1 MTNIENNNKN
11 IQIFLD
17 LEDDDNNKQ
26 DYNNNIL
33 PFNNLRNNP
42 LKKLNKKTTIIE
54 ESSFLSNQ
62 SESFKEN
69 KDISDVKEVKK
80 EVAFSENKPNT
91 LNRTA
96 SIYHK
101 NMSYNK
107 IKLNDKNEK
116 KNILSEYRSKKSNS
130 KNQYSKL
137 ERIFKTKISNNNLT
151 ITSDIKSDYT
161 RSSNFEFF
169 INDNE
174 KNLEFK
180 LKDNTITTT
189 KYNFITFI
197 PKGLLYQFARL
208 PNVYFLFTAIIQSIP
223 IISPLN
229 SLTAIIPLIF
239 VLGVSMI
246 RELVEDIGR
255 NKYDKLNNDE
265 EVIVLR
271 DDKFV
276 KSKSK
281 TLKSGEIV
289 LIYENKHIPAD
300 LVLIDSGMR
309 QGECYIETS
318 SLDGEKTLKLKF
330 ANAKIHG
337 IFSKRIKD
345 NNKKIEKIKNL
356 VNFKISGFVQVI
368 NANSNLNQIDG
379 KLNFFIQEDDTLKED
394 NFPITIKEFL
404 LKGSVLKNT
413 NWIIGIVIYTGMN
426 NKIIL
431 NSKKPRMKISRIEI
445 RMNNCLIGIFLLLI
459 ICCIIC
465 CVLNYYQ
472 YKSNINYYTNFVPL
486 ERGLTSYC
494 IINFFTYFLL
504 LNTLIPI
511 SLIVTIEIIKIIQGV
526 FIEWDTRL
534 YCKSKHYFCKA
545 KTVSINEELGNVNF
559 IFSDKTGTLTMNQL
573 HFKYCLIK
581 NECYESINIIKYIKK
596 QQSDTPNINNQF
608 RLALSKIPKVSYK
621 FNEGFFYE
629 YIRKKQEK
637 IQECEDNGKAII
649 DNNTIVH
656 KAELEN
662 DIFYINEFF
671 TALAITN
678 ECMVDDYKGEIKYIG
693 TSPDDLELVKAA
705 SKQGFK
711 LVHTSFDKKTVII
724 GGKKTNFEILNILNF
739 SSERKRM
746 SIIFRDPNG
755 KIKIYIKGADCEI
768 NKRLSE
774 RSRNSKI
781 FKKIN
786 EDVEC
791 FSNLGYRTLMVA
803 YRELNE
809 RDFNNWREKL
819 HLEEL
824 NIHKKHKL
832 IEKYYDIIEK
842 NFEILGATVVEDKLQ
857 DKVPE
862 TIKEIK
868 SAGIKFWVLTGDKM
882 NTAENIGF
890 SCNLISKQ
898 QKIFKLRYLD
908 DDEERV
914 KYNSFKEILKLF
926 KEFQKYLKFLAKKY
940 NYIKINSI
948 ISKSSE
954 VRQDK
959 NSGHDDVSS
968 NLSSSY
974 IINFDLFE
982 LLKRK
987 HYIEPYSIIIE
998 APILIGLFR
1007 DEEQTEK
1014 FLSICYYA
1022 DSVLCCRVSPF
1033 QKSQIVQKMK
1043 QFSPETVTLAI
1054 GDGGNDISMI
1064 MEANIGIGIIG
1075 EEGMSAAN
1083 ASDFAI
1089 GEFKLLKRLLFFHG
1103 RTNLN
1108 RISKLIL
1115 YFFYKNIIFTISQ
1128 FFFTPFSLSSGQTII
1143 DDWYITCYN
1152 LIFTAMPL
1160 CVTALTDYD
1169 VKEED
1174 GIEVLENLALLY
1186 KESRDEKKVFSPID
1200 FIIVVIKG
1208 MIISF
1213 IMFLFCIQNI
1223 SLNNK
1228 GNISDLWYLSL
1239 LYYLSILLVVTNHLF
1254 FITQYIVIILPLV
1267 VLITTFLLLA
1277 VFLLMVHYGLLFE
1290 FKSKASIFPSLEN
1303 ISFYLYLLFLIGFN
1317 FTIDFCIKLKGFYM
1331 NKGISSELERIRV
1344 ENENKKI
1351 LKNKMLKKD
1360 MLKSSKINRERR
1372 NASNV
1377 VEQSRLTLINNNFR
1391 NIVNDYDK
1399 ISYFNKN
1406 NLSKISGFKVNQI
1419 KRVSE
1424 SVYKI
1429 RKEYKKKIRNES
1441 EDEKE

>member
-1 MTNIENNNKN
+1 MTTIERNNENL
-11 IQIFLD
+11 QIFLN
-17 LEDDDNNKQ
+17 LSDNNNDNQ
-26 DYNNNIL
+26 NDNINNNNRL
-33 PFNNLRNNP
+33 SFNNTQNNQI
-42 LKKLNKKTTIIE
+42 KKYNKKTTIIE
-54 ESSFLSNQ
+54 EPSILSNQ
-62 SESFKEN
+62 SESLKEN
-69 KDISDVKEVKK
+69 KEINAIKELKDIP
-80 EVAFSENKPNT
+80 FSEIQHNNSINRNSSKISKINKNT
-91 LNRTA
+91 
-96 SIYHK
+96 K
-101 NMSYNK
+101 
-107 IKLNDKNEK
+107 EK
-116 KNILSEYRSKKSNS
+116 RNIGSEIRSRKSHS
-130 KNQYSKL
+130 KSHYSRVEKS
-137 ERIFKTKISNNNLT
+137 FKSKISNNNLT

-161 RSSNFEFF
+161 RCSNFEFF

-246 RELVEDIGR
+246 RELVEDLGR

-271 DDKFV
+271 DEKFI

-318 SLDGEKTLKLKF
+318 SLDGEKTLKLKI
-330 ANAKIHG
+330 ANSKIHG
-337 IFSKRIKD
+337 LFSNRLKD
-345 NNKKIEKIKNL
+345 NKKKIEKMQNL
-356 VNFKISGFVQVI
+356 IDFKISGFVQVI

-379 KLNFFIQEDDTLKED
+379 KLSFFIQENDSLKED
-394 NFPITIKEFL
+394 SFPITIKEFL

-431 NSKKPRMKISRIEI
+431 NSKKPRMKISQIEI
-445 RMNNCLIGIFLLLI
+445 RMNNCLIGIFCLLI

-465 CVLNYYQ
+465 CVLHYYQ
-472 YKSNINYYTNFVPL
+472 YKSNIKFYINFVPL
-486 ERGLTSYC
+486 DRGLTQYC
-494 IINFFTYFLL
+494 LINFFTYFLL

-511 SLIVTIEIIKIIQGV
+511 SLIVTIEIIKIIQGI
-526 FIEWDTRL
+526 FIEWDARL
-534 YCKSKHYFCKA
+534 YCKTRHYFCKA

-573 HFKYCLIK
+573 KFKYCLIK
-581 NECYESINIIKYIKK
+581 NECYESFDLIKIIKK
-596 QQSDTPNINNQF
+596 QQSDAPNIINTN
-608 RLALSKIPKVSYK
+608 LKLNLEKIPKISYT
-621 FNEGFFYE
+621 FNEGFFHE
-629 YIRKKQEK
+629 LIRKKQEK
-637 IQECEDNGKAII
+637 IQECEDNGKSII
-649 DNNTIVH
+649 DNNIIVH
-656 KAELEN
+656 KSELEN

-705 SKQGFK
+705 SKQGYK
-711 LVHTSFDKKTVII
+711 LVHTSFDKKSVII
-724 GGKKTNFEILNILNF
+724 EGKKINFEILNVLNF

-746 SIIFRDPNG
+746 SIIFRDPQG

-774 RSRNSKI
+774 SSRNSPI

-786 EDVEC
+786 ADVEC
-791 FSNLGYRTLMVA
+791 FSNLGFRTLMIA
-803 YRELNE
+803 YREIKE
-809 RDFNNWREKL
+809 KDYNNWREKL

-824 NIHKKHKL
+824 NINKKHKI
-832 IEKYYDIIEK
+832 IEKYYDVIEK
-842 NFEILGATVVEDKLQ
+842 NFQILGATVVEDKLQ
-857 DKVPE
+857 DQVPE

-898 QKIFKLRYLD
+898 QKIFKISCLD
-908 DDEERV
+908 DDEERI
-914 KYNSFKEILKLF
+914 KYDSYKEIIKLF
-926 KEFQKYLKFLAKKY
+926 KDFQKYLKYLARKY
-940 NYIKINSI
+940 NFIRINSI

-959 NSGHDDVSS
+959 NSVHDDISS

-974 IINFDLFE
+974 TINFELFE
-982 LLKRK
+982 TLKKK
-987 HYIEPYSIIIE
+987 HYIEPYSILIE

-1014 FLSICYYA
+1014 FLSICYNA

-1033 QKSQIVQKMK
+1033 QKSQIVQKIK
-1043 QFSPETVTLAI
+1043 QFAPEAVTLAI
-1054 GDGGNDISMI
+1054 GDGGNDVSMI

-1083 ASDFAI
+1083 ASDFSI

-1103 RTNLN
+1103 RTNLI

-1152 LIFTAMPL
+1152 LIFTAIPL

-1169 VKEED
+1169 VMEED
-1174 GIEVLENLALLY
+1174 GKEVIENLPLLY
-1186 KESRDEKKVFSPID
+1186 KESRDEKKVFSALD
-1200 FIIVVIKG
+1200 FIIVIIKG

-1213 IMFLFCIQNI
+1213 IMFLFCVQNK
-1223 SLNNK
+1223 SLNQK

-1239 LYYLSILLVVTNHLF
+1239 LYYLSILFVVTNHLF
-1254 FITQYIVIILPLV
+1254 FITQYIVFILPII
-1267 VLITTFLLLA
+1267 VLITTFLLLF
-1277 VFLLMVHYGLLFE
+1277 VFLFLVHYGLLFE
-1290 FKSKASIFPSLEN
+1290 FKSKASILPSLKN
-1303 ISFYLYLLFLIGFN
+1303 TSFYLYLFFLIGLN
-1317 FTIDFCIKLKGFYM
+1317 FSIDYCLKLKSFYL
-1331 NKGISSELERIRV
+1331 NNSISSELERIRV
-1344 ENENKKI
+1344 DYEKKTI
-1351 LKNKMLKKD
+1351 LKNKIRV
-1360 MLKSSKINRERR
+1360 SKINEVKRSI
-1372 NASNV
+1372 SNS
-1377 VEQSRLTLINNNFR
+1377 VEQSRLSLINNNFK
-1391 NIVNDYDK
+1391 NIINNYDK

-1406 NLSKISGFKVNQI
+1406 NLSKLTDFKISRIKKVSMTLSKI
-1419 KRVSE
+1419 KNDLNNKS
-1424 SVYKI
+1424 
-1429 RKEYKKKIRNES
+1429 ES